1 MSWVLQ
7 NMDLIAALAARH
19 LALAA
24 PAILASLVIAVPL
37 ARMANRTALG
47 RRLALGGS
55 GLLYAV
61 PSLALFVILPG
72 VIGTRILDPLNV
84 VVALTLYGVALLVRS
99 AADGFDAL
107 DPALLTAA
115 RAQGMGPWQL
125 FTRVELPLAGESIL
139 AGLRVVAASTLSLVS
154 VGALIGVP
162 SLGSLFTEG
171 YARGFL
177 AEIGA
182 GIVGTVLLAVLVDA
196 ALVGLGALLLPW
208 TRLGRRPTRRRA
220 SPGVAA

>member
-19 LALAA
+19 LALAV

-37 ARMANRTALG
+37 ARVANRTALG

-182 GIVGTVLLAVLVDA
+182 GIVGTVLLALLVDA

-220 SPGVAA
+220 SPGAAA

>member
-19 LALAA
+19 LALAV

-37 ARMANRTALG
+37 ARVANRTALG